1 MEKIVSRRLRLL
13 PRFAK
18 SLLLIFENNA
28 NECFS
33 RFLWFIKKFLV
44 LFTRLEISL
53 AHGYP
58 ITESHHCVHV
68 HSRTH
73 WHWVL
78 GDSHACSSTPAWNLP
93 TVFHVGTRPAMRN
106 ARCAIHY
113 GFLEGA
119 FHPPGGSFK
128 GCTPCVYACWKDDP
142 CCSTW
147 ARVGGRAGLSHPRGG
162 DFAGWVNRL

>member
-1 MEKIVSRRLRLL
+1 MEIIFRRLRLL
-13 PRFAK
+13 LRLTR
-18 SLLLIFENNA
+18 SLLLIFENNG
-28 NECFS
+28 NEHFFRFS
-33 RFLWFIKKFLV
+33 WFIKNS
-44 LFTRLEISL
+44 LFHLRVSRLICARVSDRRGPSL
-53 AHGYP
+53 RTCSFAHTLTHFWAIHTHARLPHPETYP
-58 ITESHHCVHV
+58 RYST
-68 HSRTH
+68 
-73 WHWVL
+73 L
-78 GDSHACSSTPAWNLP
+78 G
-93 TVFHVGTRPAMRN
+93 RPAMRN

-142 CCSTW
+142 CCPTW